1 MSGGVTRAWL
11 GHHAH
16 AEQCGLVAGL
26 AERLERRGLVMRRGT
41 PRCSELNPVDRSIK
55 RGLQLKQKPIPT
67 ASPSVQVVHADAHE
81 PCMQVVAIK
90 SPRRG
95 FSTTFSTWRW
105 QCLKPHVRRWHR
117 INAFD
122 WQVLVLCTTQRHRE
136 LRSGVLCKHMLFS

>member
-1 MSGGVTRAWL
+1 ML
-11 GHHAH
+11 GA
-16 AEQCGLVAGL
+16 
-26 AERLERRGLVMRRGT
+26 
-41 PRCSELNPVDRSIK
+41 NPVDRSIK

-136 LRSGVLCKHMLFS
+136 LRSGVLCKHMLFPEIRPTTFAQLRLLHDVENEL